1 MKFLFRPRF
10 FRASKKIPSNL
21 PQIAECQAV
30 LKTWAECFTA
40 EDIAHIAPATIP
52 DFEDFHE
59 NAIRY
64 HYARTSGIPVHILTR
79 NETAKDCHD
88 LTKWR
93 FLGVS
98 VEMEGHGNPADQYF
112 LLKAFRERAGRR
124 IEIVNFTNRDD
135 PRCPAN
141 IIHQMHQEGITNFL
155 GKVTATFKYTNLF
168 YQSESKDTDAHI
180 SYELFGYAPAHF
192 EDVENA
198 GIIQPVVD
206 MEYEYRCIFIDGQLV
221 TGAGCIEE
229 FTPYNRLS
237 YGQAFDPQLRQR
249 RHEGTPVVID
259 RARTDTLVTFARESL
274 AALVKEDPR
283 LNEGTIDVALDK
295 DGKPLIVELNGAP
308 NYGLYAC
315 NAKLIVD
322 AHAASI
328 KNPGTNDF
336 RKIPFI
342 ARNSA
347 NEFHEE

>member
-10 FRASKKIPSNL
+10 YSANPNADPDL
-21 PQIAECQAV
+21 PQIAECLAV
-30 LKTWAECFTA
+30 LDSWKSIENNAPHAEGFMA
-40 EDIAHIAPATIP
+40 

-64 HYARTSGIPVHILTR
+64 HYANASGIPIHILTR
-79 NETAKDCHD
+79 HETAKDCRD

-93 FLGVS
+93 FRGVS
-98 VEMEGHGNPADQYF
+98 AELEGYANPADQYF
-112 LLKAFRERAGRR
+112 VLKAFRERAGRR
-124 IEIVNFTNRDD
+124 IEIVKFTDKDD
-135 PRCPAN
+135 PMHPAN
-141 IIHQMHQEGITNFL
+141 IIRQMRQDGMTNFL

-168 YQSESKDTDAHI
+168 YQSEPEDSDAHI
-180 SYELFGYAPAHF
+180 SCELFGYAPAHF

-198 GIIQPVVD
+198 GIIQAVID
-206 MEYEYRCIFIDGQLV
+206 MEYEYRCIFVDGKLV

-229 FTPYNRLS
+229 FTPYNRLG
-237 YGQAFDPQLRQR
+237 YGQAFDPQLRQK

-259 RARTDTLVTFARESL
+259 QARTETLVTFARESL
-274 AALVKEDPR
+274 VALVKEDPR
-283 LNEGTIDVALDK
+283 LNEGTIDVALGK

-328 KNPGTNDF
+328 KKTDSQ
-336 RKIPFI
+336 
-342 ARNSA
+342 ARLGSLPYRL
-347 NEFHEE
+347 